1 MSLKFNALVVSLVGL
16 TVTAQAQKKN
26 KNTPAPAAVV
36 APKKA
41 DSLGTVKPYKEVI
54 TEKAKTSNGLF
65 KVHQIGQR
73 YFFEIADSLM
83 GRDLLVVNRISK
95 SAAGPRP
102 QMMGYAGD
110 QIAENVITF
119 EKGPEDKVFM
129 KLMSFDERSGDTTAN
144 GMYRAVINSNLKPI
158 VASFPV
164 KTYGKDESGA
174 KTAVIDITD
183 YLNTESEIFYFN
195 AFVKKGLGVG
205 AQQNDKSYISAIKSF
220 PLNVEIQTVRTYSR
234 GAVGNQPVV
243 SSIPVSYELNSSILL
258 LPKVPM
264 QARFTDSRVGYFAR
278 GFVDFD
284 GNPQGIKKSYL
295 MTRWRLEPKPEDV
308 EKYKR
313 GELVEP
319 KKPIVY
325 YIDPATPK
333 KWVPY
338 LIAGVNDWQKAFEQA
353 GFKNAIIAKEAPTD
367 DPNWSIDDARHS
379 VIVYK
384 PSAVANASGPH
395 VHDPRSGEIL
405 ETHINWYHNIM
416 QLLRNWYMIQAGAVD
431 ARARKMNFDEKLM
444 GELIRFVSSH
454 EVGHTLGLLHNFG
467 SSSTVPVEKLRNK
480 AWVEAHGHTPSIMD
494 YARFNY
500 VAQPEDGISEKGLF
514 PRIGDYDKWAIQFG
528 YQWLP
533 QFKSPADEEGYLNKM
548 IIDSLSKNKR
558 LYFGN
563 ENEYT
568 DPRSQS
574 EDLGDNA
581 MLASTYGIKNLKR
594 IVPQLKN
601 WTREP
606 HEGYQELKA
615 IHWEV
620 VRQFQTYL
628 GHVTRN
634 VAGIYA
640 TPKSVEQAGPIFE
653 TVPYAR
659 QKEAMRFLTDNVFNT
674 PTWLWNDDLISLA
687 GVNPLMIT
695 TAVQNQ
701 VLNRLQG
708 SDILTKLINEEATKK
723 TKNYTANEFLADLK
737 AGVWG
742 ELYNHKPVSIYR
754 RNLQKTYIQNAF
766 KMFVPTNEIVMT
778 SQGSGLLIYVNPDPT
793 LADPSSMIRSH
804 LVDLRK
810 DITKAIPFAKGETL
824 AHLKDLIVRI
834 DFGLKPKESPFG
846 K

>member
-1 MSLKFNALVVSLVGL
+1 MLKFNALVVALLGL
-16 TVTAQAQKKN
+16 SISVQAQKKS
-26 KNTPAPAAVV
+26 KNPATPVAVTPV
-36 APKKA
+36 KKA
-41 DSLGTVKPYKEVI
+41 DSLGAIKPYKEVI
-54 TEKAKTSNGLF
+54 TDKAKTSKGLF

-73 YFFEIADSLM
+73 YYFEIADSLM

-102 QMMGYAGD
+102 QMTGYAGD

-119 EKGPEDKVFM
+119 EKGPDDRIFM
-129 KLMSFDERSGDTTAN
+129 KLMSFDERSGDSTAN
-144 GMYRAVINSNLKPI
+144 GMYKAVINSNLKPI

-164 KTYGKDESGA
+164 KAYGKDSLGI
-174 KTAVIDITD
+174 KSNVIEITD

-195 AFVKKGLGVG
+195 AYVKKTLGIAGLLT
-205 AQQNDKSYISAIKSF
+205 DKSYVSSVKSY
-220 PLNVEIQTVRTYSR
+220 PMNVEISTVRTYSR
-234 GAVGNQPVV
+234 GAISNQPLV
-243 SSIPVSYELNSSILL
+243 STIPVTYELNSSILL

-264 QARFTDSRVGYFAR
+264 QARFTDSRVGYFGRA
-278 GFVDFD
+278 FIDFD
-284 GNPQGIKKSYL
+284 GNPQGVKQSVL
-295 MTRWRLEPKPEDV
+295 MTRWRMEPKDEDI

-319 KKPIVY
+319 KKPIIY

-353 GFKNAIIAKEAPTD
+353 GFKNAIKALPAPTD

-395 VHDPRSGEIL
+395 VHDPRSGEII

-431 ARARKMNFDEKLM
+431 PRARKMNFDDELM

-467 SSSTVPVEKLRNK
+467 SSSTVPVEKLRDK

-500 VAQPEDGISEKGLF
+500 VAQPEDHISEKGLF
-514 PRIGDYDKWAIQFG
+514 PRIGDYDKWAIKFG

-533 QFKSPADEEGYLNKM
+533 QFKSPVEEEGFLNKQ
-548 IIDSLSKNKR
+548 IIDSLGRNKR

-563 ENEYT
+563 ENEYV

-601 WTREP
+601 WTKEP
-606 HEGYQELKA
+606 NEGYQNLKA
-615 IHWEV
+615 IHWDV
-620 VRQFQTYL
+620 IRQFQTYL

-634 VAGIYA
+634 IAGIYA

-659 QKEAMRFLTDNVFNT
+659 QKEAMKFLNDNVFVT
-674 PTWLWNDDLISLA
+674 PAWLLNDEVISLT
-687 GVNPLMIT
+687 GNNPVMIMSII
-695 TAVQNQ
+695 QSQ

-742 ELYNHKPVSIYR
+742 ELYSHKPIDIYK
-754 RNLQKTYIQNAF
+754 RNLQKLYLQNSFKAF
-766 KMFVPTNEIVMT
+766 IPTNEIVMT
-778 SQGSGLLIYVNPDPT
+778 SQGNGTLIYINPDPT
-793 LADPSSMIRSH
+793 MIDASSMIRAH
-804 LVDLRK
+804 LVSLRS
-810 DITKAIPFAKGETL
+810 DIVKAIPFATGQTL
-824 AHLKDLIVRI
+824 AHLKDLIVRL
-834 DFGLKPKESPFG
+834 DHGLKPKDSPFG